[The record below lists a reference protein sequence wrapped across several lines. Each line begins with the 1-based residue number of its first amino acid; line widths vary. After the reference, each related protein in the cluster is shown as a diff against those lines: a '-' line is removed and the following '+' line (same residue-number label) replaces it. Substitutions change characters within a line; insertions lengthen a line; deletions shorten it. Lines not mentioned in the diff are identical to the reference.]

1 MEVNNV
7 VNDIY
12 RMLKEDHK
20 NIKELLNETLEN
32 DDPSK
37 FPKIRRELEAHMLG
51 EEKYLYPAVRKDETF
66 LVLEGYEEHEL
77 GKKLLYELDKLDKD
91 DEHWMPK
98 IKVLQDIIEH
108 HIDEEEK
115 EIFPKAKEILSKEQE
130 QQIMGQIRREKT
142 LHVKSYL

>member
-1 MEVNNV
+1 
-7 VNDIY
+7 
-12 RMLKEDHK
+12 MLKDDHK
-20 NIKELLNETLEN
+20 NVKGLLNETLEN

-51 EEKYLYPAVRKDETF
+51 EEKYLYPAIRKDETF

-77 GKKLLYELDKLDKD
+77 GKKLLYELDKLDKK

>member
-1 MEVNNV
+1 M
-7 VNDIY
+7 VNDVY
-12 RMLKEDHK
+12 QMLKKDHENVK
-20 NIKELLNETLEN
+20 VLLNETLEN

-51 EEKYLYPAVRKDETF
+51 EEKYFYPAIRKDETF

-98 IKVLQDIIEH
+98 MKVLQEIIEL

-115 EIFPKAKEILSKEQE
+115 EIFTKAKEILSEEQE
-130 QQIMGQIRREKT
+130 KQIMRQINREKT